1 MRVLSKT
8 YFASK
13 SLLDDYTINLNDKAK
28 KNKLDP
34 VIGRT
39 KELSSITSVLLKRTK
54 NNPLLLGLPGVGK
67 TAIAEEL
74 ARSIVNKT
82 CHDDLKDKEVLLLDT
97 VGLVAGTMER
107 GSIEDRMMKFIEEL
121 SQRQNIILMIDEIH
135 TLVTSTN
142 SSNNKSKESS
152 QINISNMLKPG
163 LARGL
168 FHCIGATTYSEYSKY
183 LCNDKAFE
191 RRFRPI
197 YIEEPSMDD
206 TLNIL
211 NMIKENYEEYH
222 TCTISNEAIDSCVTL
237 SYRFLPYRNFPDKS
251 IDLLDES
258 CSRVNIEYHK
268 NLRDN
273 KHVDSKDV
281 ENVIQQIINIPLSI
295 ENEDVRIKNLEKG
308 MKKIIG
314 QDHVV
319 ASVLSTIKRF
329 TCGFYDMNRPIASL
343 MFVGP
348 TGTGK
353 TEIVNI
359 LAQSYFGSKQSILR
373 FDMSEYMEPHT
384 VASLIGAPPGYV
396 GYDDGGKLLNLVK
409 NNPYSVIL
417 FDEIE
422 KAHYKIYDLLLQIL
436 EDGHLTNSTGTK
448 VSFKNNI
455 IVMTSNVGYT
465 KQHPAHSLG
474 FQIQDDVTI
483 KCSYNKQTILEE
495 LKYTFRPELLNRI
508 DNILVFEHLDKQHI
522 IKIANEMIEKCI
534 RNIFMEKN
542 INVLLTNE
550 TREKIYETG
559 LNTNYG
565 ARPLRNSIN
574 KHILNKVSEQIL
586 LNPEI
591 KRIVL

>member
-1 MRVLSKT
+1 MKALSI
-8 YFASK
+8 YSGSK
-13 SLLDDYTINLNDKAK
+13 SVLDDYTINLNEKAK
-28 KNKLDP
+28 KKKLDP
-34 VIGRT
+34 VIGRQ
-39 KELSSITSVLLKRTK
+39 KELSYVTSVLLKRTK

-74 ARSIVNKT
+74 ARSIVNET
-82 CHDDLKDKEVLLLDT
+82 CHDDLKDKQVLLLDT

-107 GSIEDRMMKFIEEL
+107 GSLEEKMTKFIDEL
-121 SQRQNIILMIDEIH
+121 SERQDVILMIDEIH
-135 TLVTSTN
+135 TLVTS
-142 SSNNKSKESS
+142 SDQSIRSNQSS
-152 QINISNMLKPG
+152 QINISNVLKPG

-197 YIEEPSMDD
+197 YIDEPSIDD
-206 TLNIL
+206 TINIL
-211 NMIKENYEEYH
+211 NTIKDNYEEYH
-222 TCTISNEAIDSCVTL
+222 TCTISKEAIDSCVAL

-281 ENVIQQIINIPLSI
+281 ENVIQQLVNVPLSI
-295 ENEDVRIKNLEKG
+295 ENEDIRINNLEKG
-308 MKKIIG
+308 MKRIVG

-319 ASVLSTIKRF
+319 GSILSTIKRF
-329 TCGFYDMNRPIASL
+329 TCGFHDINRPIASL

-353 TEIVNI
+353 TEIVNV
-359 LAQSYFGSKQSILR
+359 LAKSYFGSEQSILR

-384 VASLIGAPPGYV
+384 ISSLIGAPPGFV
-396 GYDDGGKLLNLVK
+396 GYDEGGTLLNLVK
-409 NNPYSVIL
+409 NNPYAVIL

-436 EDGHLTNSTGTK
+436 EDGHLTNSTGIK

-455 IVMTSNVGYT
+455 IVMTSNIGYN
-465 KQHPAHSLG
+465 KQKTSHSLG
-474 FQIQDDVTI
+474 FQIQDDTTI
-483 KCSYNKQTILEE
+483 KCSYNKQNILEE

-508 DNILVFEHLDKQHI
+508 DNILVFEYLTEQDI
-522 IKIANEMIEKCI
+522 IKIANEMIEKCLK
-534 RNIFMEKN
+534 NIFKEKK
-542 INVLLTNE
+542 INVLLKNE

-574 KHILNKVSEQIL
+574 KYILNKVSEEML